1 MEETKISLSEQRY
14 KELIEKEVRLEILKK
29 ELKKDRNALLDVNE
43 LSDILGLHLKGKDD
57 EL

>member
-29 ELKKDRNALLDVNE
+29 ELKKDRTLFDVNE

>member
-29 ELKKDRNALLDVNE
+29 ELKKDRTLLDVNE
-43 LSDILGLHLKGKDD
+43 LSDILGLHLKGKD
-57 EL
+57 EN

>member
-1 MEETKISLSEQRY
+1 MEETKISVPEQRY
-14 KELIEKEVRLEILKK
+14 KELIEKEVRLEILEK

-43 LSDILGLHLKGKDD
+43 LADILGLHLEGKDD

>member
-14 KELIEKEVRLEILKK
+14 KELIEKEVRLEILEK

-43 LSDILGLHLKGKDD
+43 LADILGFHLKGMD
-57 EL
+57 EN